1 MPIWLKLIAGSA
13 FFILA
18 IWAGLVILRRLAN
31 PGPDRGH
38 SETVD
43 VEAEDVR
50 YRCGVC
56 GLEIRMTRTPADEAK
71 PPRHCMEEM
80 EPVDFDAKR

>member
-1 MPIWLKLIAGSA
+1 MPLWLKLIAGSA
-13 FFILA
+13 FFVLA
-18 IWAGLVILRRLAN
+18 IWVGLAILRGLAN
-31 PGPDRGH
+31 PGPAQGD

-50 YRCGVC
+50 FRCGVC
-56 GLEIRMTRTPADEAK
+56 GLEIRMTRIPGDDAK

-80 EPVDFDAKR
+80 EPVDSAPES